1 MERDAST
8 VAAVTPGMPGQAG
21 ATAMGL
27 PKIVFL
33 CAAGGFLDGYDL
45 LIMGAALLLIVPE
58 FQLTTAQTGLLAA
71 LPFVAMAC
79 GALTAGRLCDVF
91 GRRKVYLVD
100 VALFFVFAL
109 LQAFAQNLWQLAVV
123 RFCVGF
129 AIGVDMPTGS
139 SMLAE
144 FAPPRLRGA
153 LTGMLNTAWLFG
165 GCVAT
170 VVGYVL
176 YQTTGASAWR
186 WMFAFAAIPALV
198 IAVMRHGLPETPYWA
213 RAQASRAAGAEQ
225 RPAGFRAILG
235 SSWRRPVAFFTIYWF
250 FESFAGGPAF
260 IYTALIFKQVIKFE
274 GASALLLNAALL
286 AVYVGASLVLQFTL
300 LERWG
305 RKPFAALACL
315 LAGLGA
321 VATALLEGGGWPLV
335 AAFSVFAVG
344 TQISVLPFWAWSVEQ
359 LPTHLRATGQS
370 IGSAGGKLG
379 IFLGVLIFSPG
390 AISAIGW
397 QAYYLFVGAIFM
409 GLVLFVL
416 VFGTE
421 TKGTRLQE

>member
-1 MERDAST
+1 MEQDA
-8 VAAVTPGMPGQAG
+8 AG
-21 ATAMGL
+21 AAEPAPSTAGKAAMGL

-58 FQLTTAQTGLLAA
+58 FQLSTAQTGLLAA

-79 GALTAGRLCDVF
+79 GALIAGRLCDVF
-91 GRRKVYLVD
+91 GRRKVYLFD

-144 FAPPRLRGA
+144 FAPARLRGA
-153 LTGMLNTAWLFG
+153 LTGLLNTAWLFG

-213 RAQASRAAGAEQ
+213 RAQAARAAGTVQ
-225 RPAGFRAILG
+225 PTGFGAILR
-235 SSWRRPVAFFTIYWF
+235 SSWRRPVAFFTVYWF

-274 GASALLLNAALL
+274 GASALLLNAGLL
-286 AVYVGASLVLQFTL
+286 AIYVVLSLILQFTL

-315 LAGLGA
+315 LAGVGA
-321 VATALLEGGGWPLV
+321 VATALLEGAGLPLV
-335 AAFSVFAVG
+335 FAFSVFAVG
-344 TQISVLPFWAWSVEQ
+344 T
-359 LPTHLRATGQS
+359 
-370 IGSAGGKLG
+370 
-379 IFLGVLIFSPG
+379 
-390 AISAIGW
+390 
-397 QAYYLFVGAIFM
+397 
-409 GLVLFVL
+409 
-416 VFGTE
+416 
-421 TKGTRLQE
+421 